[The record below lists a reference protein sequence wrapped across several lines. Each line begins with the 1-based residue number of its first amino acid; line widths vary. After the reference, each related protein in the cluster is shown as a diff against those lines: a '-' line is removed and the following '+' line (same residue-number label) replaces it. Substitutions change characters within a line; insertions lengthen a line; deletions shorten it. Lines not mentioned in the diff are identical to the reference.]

1 MFVPLWLLVLAGV
14 AFAILAF
21 LAEPPFRGRVPVF
34 LGDDLTDER
43 GFAAV
48 NAQGGISVLVGDRAD
63 SAARHALRDPAA
75 VRAWLASACREGATA

>member
-1 MFVPLWLLVLAGV
+1 M
-14 AFAILAF
+14 
-21 LAEPPFRGRVPVF
+21 F

-75 VRAWLASACREGATA
+75 VRAWLASACREGAPA